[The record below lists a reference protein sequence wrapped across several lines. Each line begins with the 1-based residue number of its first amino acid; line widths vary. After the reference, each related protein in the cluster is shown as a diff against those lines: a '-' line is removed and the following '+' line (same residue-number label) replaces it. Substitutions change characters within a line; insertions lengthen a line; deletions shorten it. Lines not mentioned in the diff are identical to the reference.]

1 MKWKQAIISLLVIL
15 ASAGLTL
22 VMVLKPREILPVE
35 SPELIPSVQCVLAQA
50 GMQRSL
56 LTSQGHLRSK
66 NEITLSSQVDGVIV
80 EMAETF
86 AAGSVFEEGDVLLRI
101 EKNHYEHAVAQA
113 QGQLAAAELKLAQV
127 EAEGE
132 VAVRDWEVLKDMVE
146 LTPSPLML
154 KEPQMK
160 EARQS
165 LASAKASLRSA
176 EFDLEKTV
184 IRAPFTGKL
193 LKKMMGTGQFVRRG
207 EPLATMY
214 ESERFEVFLP
224 ITMRE
229 LGFLSLPAGKTAGK
243 LSSAVEVDLFAEAG
257 GQRWQWTAL
266 AKRLSASVE
275 ANTGVIFLIA
285 ELPRNMRQDP
295 GNDEEILEPLPGMYV
310 EAEIHGKSWAE
321 SIVVP
326 RSALGPEKKVGV
338 IGSNDQVHLRDVE
351 VGQLL
356 GDQVI
361 LIGGIEDGERVV
373 AMFREIP
380 FDGAK
385 VLPMMLESSVG
396 P

>member
-50 GMQRSL
+50 GMQRAL
-56 LTSQGHLRSK
+56 LTSQGNLRSK

-86 AAGSVFEEGDVLLRI
+86 AVGSVFEKGDVLLRI

-132 VAVRDWEVLKDMVE
+132 VAVRDWQVLKDMVE

-154 KEPQMK
+154 KEPWIN
-160 EARQS
+160 EARQP
-165 LASAKASLRSA
+165 LAAVKPRREALNSIGKTIIRASLVS
-176 EFDLEKTV
+176 L
-184 IRAPFTGKL
+184 
-193 LKKMMGTGQFVRRG
+193 KMMGTGQFVRRG

-214 ESERFEVFLP
+214 ESETFEVFFHDAGIGFRRAL
-224 ITMRE
+224 RE
-229 LGFLSLPAGKTAGK
+229 RQPAATRLSR
-243 LSSAVEVDLFAEAG
+243 DLFAEAG
-257 GQRWQWTAL
+257 GQRWQWNAL

-285 ELPRNMRQDP
+285 ELPRNMRQDQ
-295 GNDEEILEPLPGMYV
+295 GNDEEMLEPLPGMYV
-310 EAEIHGKSWAE
+310 EAEIRGKSWAE

-338 IGSNDQVHLRDVE
+338 VGSNDQVHLRDVE

-356 GDQVI
+356 GDQAI
-361 LIGGIEDGERVV
+361 LIGGIKDGDRVV

-385 VLPMMLESSVG
+385 VLPMIVENSVG

>member
-35 SPELIPSVQCVLAQA
+35 SPKLIPSVQCILAKA
-50 GMQRSL
+50 GMQRAL
-56 LTSQGHLRSK
+56 LKSQGNLQSE

-80 EMAETF
+80 EMAESF
-86 AAGSVFEEGDVLLRI
+86 ADGSVFEKGDVLLRI

-113 QGQLAAAELKLAQV
+113 KRQLASAELKLAQI

-132 VAVRDWEVLKDMVE
+132 VAGRDWEVLKDMVE
-146 LTPSPLML
+146 LAPSPLMF
-154 KEPQMK
+154 KEPQMN
-160 EARQS
+160 EANQS
-165 LASAKASLRSA
+165 LAAAKASLKSA
-176 EFDLEKTV
+176 EFDLGKTV
-184 IRAPFTGKL
+184 IRAPFAGKL
-193 LKKMMGTGQFVRRG
+193 LKKMIGKGQFVRRG
-207 EPLATMY
+207 EPLAKMY

-224 ITMRE
+224 VTMRE
-229 LGFLSLPAGKTAGK
+229 LGFLSMPAGKTPDM
-243 LSSAVEVDLFAEAG
+243 LSSAVEVDLFVEAG
-257 GQRWQWTAL
+257 GKRWQWNAL

-285 ELPRNMRQDP
+285 ELTKNTRQDQE
-295 GNDEEILEPLPGMYV
+295 NHKEMLEPLPGMYV
-310 EAEIHGKSWAE
+310 EAEIRGKSWSE

-338 IGSNDQVHLRDVE
+338 IGNNDQVLLRDVE
-351 VGQLL
+351 IGQVL

-385 VLPMMLESSVG
+385 VLPMMLENPIV